1 MLHSPS
7 DCWPALSLSSPS
19 QHFARNA
26 FRALLVEVNLTPKPG
41 LVDRRNNGAHR
52 DMDLGHFYRSSRA
65 IAWWLPH
72 FIRQGQVDAALPV
85 EQQLARIRPL
95 GLACEAQMFLAT
107 GGVNT
112 HKGSI
117 FSLGLLC
124 SAFGRLQQQQ
134 QQIDSTSLCHQV
146 AQTCRGL
153 VNREL
158 LHNNTEQTAGQR
170 LFAKFGLS
178 GARGEAESGF
188 QQVINGALPWYQ
200 QRIAEG
206 CSEQIALLD
215 SLLWL
220 MAFNDDTNVA
230 SRGGIAGLRWLQH
243 YAQQLLAQGGAGAP
257 QGIARLRQ
265 FDAACI
271 ARNLSPGGSADLL
284 IVTWLLAQLPPPQLL
299 QPPPPPSYSPL
310 D

>member
-1 MLHSPS
+1 ML
-7 DCWPALSLSSPS
+7 LSRSECLPVQKRSSAS
-19 QHFARNA
+19 QHFAHNA
-26 FRALLVEVNLTPKPG
+26 FQALLVEVNLTPKPG

-52 DMDLGHFYRSSRA
+52 DMNLSHFYRSSRV
-65 IAWWLPH
+65 IARWLPH
-72 FIRQGQVDAALPV
+72 FIRLGEADAGLPV
-85 EQQLARIRPL
+85 ELQLARIRPL
-95 GLACEAQMFLAT
+95 GLACEAQMYRAT

-112 HKGSI
+112 HKGSV

-124 SAFGRLQQQQ
+124 CAFGRLQQQQ
-134 QQIDSTSLCHQV
+134 RLIDSASLCQLV
-146 AQTCRGL
+146 AQICRGL

-158 LHNNTEQTAGQR
+158 LHNNIRQTAGQR
-170 LFAKFGLS
+170 LFAEYGLR

-188 QQVINGALPWYQ
+188 QQVINGALPRYQ
-200 QRIAEG
+200 QTMAEG
-206 CSEQIALLD
+206 GSEQIALLD

-230 SRGGIAGLRWLQH
+230 SRGGIAGLRWLQQ
-243 YAQQLLAQGGAGAP
+243 YAQQLLDQGGAGVP

-284 IVTWLLAQLPPPQLL
+284 IVTWLLAQLPQPPQ
-299 QPPPPPSYSPL
+299 PSSYTPF
-310 D
+310 DREK

>member
-1 MLHSPS
+1 MLLSQS
-7 DCWPALSLSSPS
+7 ERSPALNLSSTS
-19 QHFARNA
+19 QHFADNA
-26 FRALLVEVNLTPKPG
+26 FQALLVEVNLTPKPG

-52 DMDLGHFYRSSRA
+52 DMNLGHFYRSSRA
-65 IAWWLPH
+65 IARWLPH
-72 FIRQGQVDAALPV
+72 FVRQGEADAGLPV

-95 GLACEAQMFLAT
+95 GLACEAQMYRAT

-112 HKGSI
+112 HKGSV

-134 QQIDSTSLCHQV
+134 RQIDSASLCQLV
-146 AQTCRGL
+146 AQICRGL

-158 LHNNTEQTAGQR
+158 LHNNTGQTAGQR
-170 LFAKFGLS
+170 LFAEFGLS

-188 QQVINGALPWYQ
+188 QQVINGALPQYQ
-200 QRIAEG
+200 QKITEG

-230 SRGGIAGLRWLQH
+230 SRGGIAGLRWLQQ
-243 YAQQLLAQGGAGAP
+243 YAQQLLDQGGAGAP

-265 FDAACI
+265 FDATCI

-284 IVTWLLAQLPPPQLL
+284 IVTWLLAQLPQPPQ
-299 QPPPPPSYSPL
+299 PPIYTQL